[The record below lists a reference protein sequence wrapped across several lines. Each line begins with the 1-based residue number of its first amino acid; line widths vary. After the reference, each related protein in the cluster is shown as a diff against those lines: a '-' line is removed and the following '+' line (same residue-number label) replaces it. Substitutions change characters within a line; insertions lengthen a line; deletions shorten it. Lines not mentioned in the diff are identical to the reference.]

1 MLPANPPGGGYAKGK
16 GVEFE
21 DWRAKNKGEAL
32 FLCLER
38 AEGGR
43 QDLAFDGAL
52 PLFVNR
58 MVLLQFLRDAVFV
71 PGHANIL
78 EDALCILL
86 RSNEVTAALRV
97 VTLFDLLLSRQMRYI
112 SGKSDAL
119 KDWSIYSMS
128 DVLDGVE
135 AILILIAEDGQV
147 LLLRPTPRAWS
158 ALSDGTYHSQE
169 IFNPALDFFEDIAEK
184 QPLFKAWR
192 ADFFDTTMKSP
203 NGTKHKVYQ
212 LALDEARDPIQA
224 GNEQATLLAIELA
237 ETMANAALAKCHDK
251 KLALSSWLT
260 SQNGEN
266 SMVNRTAEHEATK
279 GACTTNDRVESALP
293 TLLRACV
300 CFFGPL

>member
-1 MLPANPPGGGYAKGK
+1 MLPANPPGGEYAKGK

-32 FLCLER
+32 FLRLER

-58 MVLLQFLRDAVFV
+58 MVLLEFLRDVVFV

-78 EDALCILL
+78 EDALWILL

-97 VTLFDLLLSRQMRYI
+97 FTLFDLLLSRQMRYI

-158 ALSDGTYHSQE
+158 AGLRCLTE
-169 IFNPALDFFEDIAEK
+169 PITC
-184 QPLFKAWR
+184 R
-192 ADFFDTTMKSP
+192 KSSIRP
-203 NGTKHKVYQ
+203 WTSS
-212 LALDEARDPIQA
+212 RTSPRSS
-224 GNEQATLLAIELA
+224 
-237 ETMANAALAKCHDK
+237 
-251 KLALSSWLT
+251 LSSRHGARTSLT
-260 SQNGEN
+260 
-266 SMVNRTAEHEATK
+266 R
-279 GACTTNDRVESALP
+279 P
-293 TLLRACV
+293 
-300 CFFGPL
+300 